1 MKELEQ
7 KADLLIEQFKAIEIV
22 NYGCKND
29 GNPCIIV
36 GNMLQNGAIKCAI
49 QSVNYTI
56 ELLENRKKDQN
67 FVICIILNEA
77 INEQIELKKIL
88 EGRL

>member
-7 KADLLIEQFKAIEIV
+7 KALDLLYNHSII
-22 NYGCKND
+22 NPLHND
-29 GNPCIIV
+29 EED
-36 GNMLQNGAIKCAI
+36 IKHAI

-88 EGRL
+88 ENRL

>member
-7 KADLLIEQFKAIEIV
+7 KALDLLYNHSIINPFHD
-22 NYGCKND
+22 D
-29 GNPCIIV
+29 GEDV
-36 GNMLQNGAIKCAI
+36 KHAI